1 MRVLLDTNILARAAT
16 GPPGLA
22 NELVLA
28 ATHHE
33 HVLLLSPFLV
43 SELSRVLRYD
53 RVRAIHRLNDDGINQ
68 YVSDLIAVAE
78 IVIPAEEAETVA
90 IVPDDPDDDPVVAA
104 AIAGK
109 ADALCTKDKH
119 LLQRAV
125 VSYCVSHGIEVI
137 NDVSLL
143 NRLR

>member
-1 MRVLLDTNILARAAT
+1 MRVLLDTNILARAAA

-28 ATHHE
+28 AARHE

-53 RVRAIHRLNDDGINQ
+53 RVRAIHKMDDDAINQ
-68 YVSDLIAVAE
+68 YVADLIAVAE
-78 IVIPAEEAETVA
+78 IVMPSADAEQVEV
-90 IVPDDPDDDPVVAA
+90 VVGDPDDDPVVAA
-104 AIAGK
+104 AVVGK
-109 ADALCTKDKH
+109 ADALCTKDRH
-119 LLQRAV
+119 LKQSGV
-125 VSYCVSHGIEVI
+125 VSFCASHGIEVI
-137 NDVSLL
+137 SDVELL